1 MSSTAPEQPGTAVAS
16 HGTVVAPCGT
26 AVAPRGTWVTWART
40 QQAPSCVTRVFCPK
54 HRNTD
59 KLWENS
65 PTDYIVLKGLAIVV
79 ATSDVLTKQLTFLFI
94 L

>member
-1 MSSTAPEQPGTAVAS
+1 MGNVQQSPGAARHRGGIS
-16 HGTVVAPCGT
+16 WHCGGTLRHSG
-26 AVAPRGTWVTWART
+26 GTWVTWERT

-59 KLWENS
+59 KLWENL
-65 PTDYIVLKGLAIVV
+65 PMDHIVIKGLAVVV